1 MKLLEAV
8 KHGWVLKTLQ
18 RRSYKTH
25 NAVFGFCPQTKKA
38 IDSSEDALQKLSE
51 YGLCHMHHFLSFWAG
66 CMI

>member
-1 MKLLEAV
+1 MKLFEAV
-8 KHGWVLKTLQ
+8 KHGWALKTLQ

-51 YGLCHMHHFLSFWAG
+51 YG
-66 CMI
+66 